1 MNHLILS
8 IENALQSQFFLWSE
22 RKMASVTLVNSSRQ
36 RYKGFLY
43 NPIATQQCSTI
54 ATCPG
59 KLRTLNVPLKTLT
72 LEGYHVAVM
81 LFLIFCRVIT
91 HKLYK
96 KFDESSRIVIGLSLY
111 IRVGKNE
118 KWEMWQI
125 EIETHL
131 IYKNI
136 LKHWFKQMH
145 SIAMNCWFKSSTPKF
160 TMNWY

>member
-1 MNHLILS
+1 MPSKVN
-8 IENALQSQFFLWSE
+8 E
-22 RKMASVTLVNSSRQ
+22 RNIASVVLVNSCRRS
-36 RYKGFLY
+36 YKRFFY
-43 NPIATQQCSTI
+43 NPIARQQWSTI

-59 KLRTLNVPLKTLT
+59 KLRTLNLPLKTLI
-72 LEGYHVAVM
+72 LDGYHMTVM

-118 KWEMWQI
+118 KLEMWQI

-136 LKHWFKQMH
+136 LKH
-145 SIAMNCWFKSSTPKF
+145 
-160 TMNWY
+160 

>member
-1 MNHLILS
+1 
-8 IENALQSQFFLWSE
+8 
-22 RKMASVTLVNSSRQ
+22 MASVTLVNSGRQ
-36 RYKGFLY
+36 RYKGFFY
-43 NPIATQQCSTI
+43 NPIATQQWSTI
-54 ATCPG
+54 VTCPS
-59 KLRTLNVPLKTLT
+59 KLRTLNLPLKTLI
-72 LEGYHVAVM
+72 LDGYHMTVM

-91 HKLYK
+91 LKLYK

-136 LKHWFKQMH
+136 LKH
-145 SIAMNCWFKSSTPKF
+145 
-160 TMNWY
+160 